1 MPHAIGCFLS
11 FAAGSGSTNQRQ
23 LSSITSGSSDPIV
36 SNPNSSSL
44 CGSDQLTV
52 TDLNP
57 TDLSSIQNELLGTTS
72 PYTSFGFP
80 FYSTATAA
88 AMNTLQSNKDD
99 LIESGYSTP
108 LKSHPLNKKTVYEVV
123 V

>member
-1 MPHAIGCFLS
+1 MANRFVEIAPMTLLL
-11 FAAGSGSTNQRQ
+11 AGTMSGNHRQ

-57 TDLSSIQNELLGTTS
+57 TDLSSIQNDLLGVAS

-80 FYSTATAA
+80 YFSTT
-88 AMNTLQSNKDD
+88 MNPLPSTQDEM
-99 LIESGYSTP
+99 IESGYSTP
-108 LKSHPLNKKTVYEVV
+108 LKTHLANKKTVYEVV

>member
-1 MPHAIGCFLS
+1 MIRLLGTTT
-11 FAAGSGSTNQRQ
+11 SGNHRQ

-57 TDLSSIQNELLGTTS
+57 TDISSIQNDLLSVTT

-80 FYSTATAA
+80 YYSTTL
-88 AMNTLQSNKDD
+88 NPLQSTQDD
-99 LIESGYSTP
+99 MIESGYSTP

>member
-1 MPHAIGCFLS
+1 MIKIDRTLLFLGT
-11 FAAGSGSTNQRQ
+11 APGNHRQ
-23 LSSITSGSSDPIV
+23 LSSINSGSSDPIV

-57 TDLSSIQNELLGTTS
+57 TDLSSIQNELLGVTS

-80 FYSTATAA
+80 YYSTT
-88 AMNTLQSNKDD
+88 MNPLQSNQDD
-99 LIESGYSTP
+99 MIESGYSTP
-108 LKSHPLNKKTVYEVV
+108 LKNHHLTKKTVYEVV